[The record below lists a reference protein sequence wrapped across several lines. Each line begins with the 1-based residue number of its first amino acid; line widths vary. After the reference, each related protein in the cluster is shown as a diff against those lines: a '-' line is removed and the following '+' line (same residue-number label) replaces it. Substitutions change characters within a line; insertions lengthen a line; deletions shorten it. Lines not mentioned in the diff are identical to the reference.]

1 MDLVVYIDAIAHGL
15 MLAHVGLTPHFMD
28 LCLGTFD
35 EEFDLVIMHR
45 VSFHEYSLGAFLL
58 QGFVTIAHFTLISM
72 SIDFGIR
79 QHDFE

>member
-45 VSFHEYSLGAFLL
+45 LRFHAHSLRTSLF
-58 QGFVTIAHFTLISM
+58 QGVVLTTTAHFTLIYM
-72 SIDFGIR
+72 
-79 QHDFE
+79 

>member
-35 EEFDLVIMHR
+35 EEFDLVLKQR
-45 VSFHEYSLGAFLL
+45 SYP
-58 QGFVTIAHFTLISM
+58 
-72 SIDFGIR
+72 
-79 QHDFE
+79 

>member
-1 MDLVVYIDAIAHGL
+1 MVRFIFIVWGVSLLMDLVVYIDAIAHVL

-45 VSFHEYSLGAFLL
+45 LRNVFMNIL
-58 QGFVTIAHFTLISM
+58 
-72 SIDFGIR
+72 
-79 QHDFE
+79 